1 MLILSPEER
10 AQAWHEAVAAEASER
25 EFKRHMLA
33 TAAFQMIGSEL
44 SLYSDDYASACKD
57 SFDLLD
63 VSGLI
68 GRDELRHAFEEID
81 EQRGTARA
89 FAAALGRQL
98 REAAAI
104 ERLTADVRER
114 AFELSEQWRRVAG
127 DAIAGSVEDDGEAYL
142 SVAEVAAA
150 YDVTPQAVYKW
161 IHKGAIDA
169 RSRPGGSYQIPV
181 SALSR
186 DERFDTGRARRL
198 QHELALPRGRQSDVS
213 AEELLEEIRGRRGSS
228 R

>member
-10 AQAWHEAVAAEASER
+10 AQAWHEAVSADVSER
-25 EFKRHMLA
+25 EYKRHMLA
-33 TAAFQMIGSEL
+33 SAAFQMVGSEL
-44 SLYSDDYASACKD
+44 SLYSDDYASAFKE

-63 VSGLI
+63 ASGLI

-89 FAAALGRQL
+89 FAAALARHL
-98 REAAAI
+98 RETAAV
-104 ERLTADVRER
+104 EHLTAERREL
-114 AFELSEQWRRVAG
+114 AFELSERWRAAAG
-127 DAIAGSVEDDGEAYL
+127 GEIAGSVDDDGEEYV

-161 IHKGAIDA
+161 IHKGAIEA
-169 RSRPGGSYQIPV
+169 RTRPGGSYQIPV
-181 SALSR
+181 SALTR
-186 DERFDTGRARRL
+186 DERFDVGRARRL
-198 QHELALPRGRQSDVS
+198 QHELARRREGQPDVS
-213 AEELLEEIRGRRGSS
+213 NDEMLEQIRSRRAAS

>member
-10 AQAWHEAVAAEASER
+10 AQAWHEAVTAEAAVR
-25 EFKRHMLA
+25 DFKRHMLA
-33 TAAFQMIGSEL
+33 SAVFQLIGSEL
-44 SLYSDDYASACKD
+44 GLYSDEYAAACKV

-68 GRDELRHAFEEID
+68 GRDELRQAFEDID

-89 FAAALGRQL
+89 FASSLARQL

-104 ERLTADVRER
+104 ERLAPEAREQ
-114 AFELSEQWRRVAG
+114 AFELSEQWRRA
-127 DAIAGSVEDDGEAYL
+127 AAEEIAGTVDEDGEAYL

-181 SALSR
+181 SALAR
-186 DERFDTGRARRL
+186 DERFDVARARRL
-198 QHELALPRGRQSDVS
+198 QHELARRHGGQPEVQPD
-213 AEELLEEIRGRRGSS
+213 EMLEQIRSRRTTS